1 MANNDGIGPGSLL
14 VAFVLGAAAGAAIAL
29 LFAPKA
35 GDEARE
41 YLGARAREGR
51 AQAADAA
58 KRSRE
63 FLNRQRE
70 NLSNAFEGARAAYQA
85 AAAEKDP
92 GA

>member
-1 MANNDGIGPGSLL
+1 MANNDSIGPGSLL
-14 VAFVLGAAAGAAIAL
+14 VAFVLGAAAGAAFAL
-29 LFAPKA
+29 LYAPAA

-41 YLGARAREGR
+41 YLGTKAREGR

-70 NLSNAFEGARAAYQA
+70 NLTTAFEGARAAYQA